1 MIHAMK
7 DMLATLTMNASVS
20 GIAREIPTQIPVEKA
35 LNVYQ

>member
-7 DMLATLTMNASVS
+7 DMLATLTMNASAS